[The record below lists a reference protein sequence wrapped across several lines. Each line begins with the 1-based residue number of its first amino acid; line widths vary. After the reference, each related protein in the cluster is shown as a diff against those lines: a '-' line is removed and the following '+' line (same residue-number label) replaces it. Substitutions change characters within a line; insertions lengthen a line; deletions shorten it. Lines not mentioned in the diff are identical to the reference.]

1 MSEQEY
7 IPHNPE
13 LDRLRRMARMLDSAI
28 TLPGG
33 FRIGLDGLVGLIPG
47 IGDAIG
53 ATAATYIV
61 IRAAQMGAST
71 TTLIRMMWN
80 IVLETLVG
88 AVPILGDLFDF
99 AWKANNRNIR
109 LLEKQHLR
117 ASGGEVAKK
126 RLTSASLVL
135 IAVFVLVL
143 VLLIVGAFQVLLML
157 LRALGA

>member
-7 IPHNPE
+7 IPHNLE

-80 IVLETLVG
+80 IILETLVG

-109 LLEKQHLR
+109 LLEKQHLQ
-117 ASGGEVAKK
+117 ASGGEAAKK

-143 VLLIVGAFQVLLML
+143 VLLIVGAFQLLVML
-157 LRALGA
+157 LQALGA